1 MIAEVGMFAN
11 DPESETVMADFL
23 SRITVIDSC
32 AGIFYWEP
40 EVFGGWRPAEYI
52 PLGWGSYDMGAFT
65 LDGQPSA
72 VMQRLLQ
79 SNHQ

>member
-11 DPESETVMADFL
+11 HPESETVMADFIH
-23 SRITVIDSC
+23 RITEIDSC

-40 EVFGGWRPAEYI
+40 EVYGGWRPAEYI

-65 LDGQPSA
+65 REGKPSD
-72 VMQRLLQ
+72 VMKILL
-79 SNHQ
+79 SSHQ